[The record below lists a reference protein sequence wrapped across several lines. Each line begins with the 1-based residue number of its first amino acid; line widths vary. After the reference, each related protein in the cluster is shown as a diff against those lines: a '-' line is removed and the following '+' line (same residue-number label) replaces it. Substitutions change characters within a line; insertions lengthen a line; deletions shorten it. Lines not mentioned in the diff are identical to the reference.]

1 MFKRFVYLVSE
12 HRLRFVGVLLFG
24 MLLNALF
31 TVVDPVVTK
40 LLVDEGLVKRNFRA
54 FVTFALVV
62 VLFGVFVR
70 LGFWAFELLAQKLKN
85 EIVES
90 LSLRLLRAF
99 YRISFLETKQ
109 ADSGYFLSR
118 IYDEPAKV
126 SQGTVATWIG
136 GAIQVVTLA
145 AAAGV
150 ALYLA
155 WKITLLLL
163 LIVPLLYWLASR
175 FGPKI
180 TRVSKIENE
189 EEARLRE
196 ILASAIGA
204 YMTVRIFALQEAVR
218 ERIRERMEGFLGV
231 LYSRVRTAKTYQ
243 TVSNVCLSLAEATV
257 LIAAGYGVVSGTLTI
272 GGLFAYLSAFW
283 KLIGAA
289 NGLIAQ
295 LPELAKL
302 DGYVARLN
310 EFESSAPAEEEDEGD
325 FARIE
330 LVGVSAGY
338 NGHEVL
344 KDVNLDIG
352 DRERVLIVGPN
363 GSGKTTL
370 AYVMTRFLKPS
381 RGVVRAPS
389 LERVSALLAPFHF
402 VPGSLKDNVDYGHL
416 DEEKRRLFWSLV
428 DEFGLRE
435 TVDQDS
441 TRELSE
447 GQKKKAQIVMTLL
460 KDADVYIYDEPLAS
474 VDAESKEKIVRRQLD
489 RAKGGTLIT
498 IMHGDEQFH
507 SHFERIVP
515 LAQRP
520 AVGPT
525 PG

>member
-1 MFKRFVYLVSE
+1 M
-12 HRLRFVGVLLFG
+12 
-24 MLLNALF
+24 
-31 TVVDPVVTK
+31 
-40 LLVDEGLVKRNFRA
+40 
-54 FVTFALVV
+54 
-62 VLFGVFVR
+62 
-70 LGFWAFELLAQKLKN
+70 
-85 EIVES
+85 
-90 LSLRLLRAF
+90 
-99 YRISFLETKQ
+99 
-109 ADSGYFLSR
+109 
-118 IYDEPAKV
+118 
-126 SQGTVATWIG
+126 ATWIG
-136 GAIQVVTLA
+136 GVIQVVTLA

-196 ILASAIGA
+196 MLASAIGA

-325 FARIE
+325 FDAHRAGGGERRLQRARGPQGRE
-330 LVGVSAGY
+330 PRHRRPGAGA
-338 NGHEVL
+338 
-344 KDVNLDIG
+344 
-352 DRERVLIVGPN
+352 DRRAERQRQDHPRLRDDAVPQAEPRGGPGAVRWS
-363 GSGKTTL
+363 GS
-370 AYVMTRFLKPS
+370 
-381 RGVVRAPS
+381 APS
-389 LERVSALLAPFHF
+389 WPPSTSSPAASRTTSTT
-402 VPGSLKDNVDYGHL
+402 GTST
-416 DEEKRRLFWSLV
+416 RRSGDSSGAWSTSS
-428 DEFGLRE
+428 GCAE